1 MGALMPEAPPPIYRS
16 EFCEVNSY
24 TPNYPDPTLSF
35 YIGNADES
43 YDSPNW
49 PSREAMIIDLTLAIE
64 ALKAG
69 A

>member
-1 MGALMPEAPPPIYRS
+1 MTVEFPPPIYRS

-24 TPNYPDPTLSF
+24 TPNYPDPTPSF

-49 PSREAMIIDLTLAIE
+49 PSKEAMIADLE
-64 ALKAG
+64 AALTALRSE